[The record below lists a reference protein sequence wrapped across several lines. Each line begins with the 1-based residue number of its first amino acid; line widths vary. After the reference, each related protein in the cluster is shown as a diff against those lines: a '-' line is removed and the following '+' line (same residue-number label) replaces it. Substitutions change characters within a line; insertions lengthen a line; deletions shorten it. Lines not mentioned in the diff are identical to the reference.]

1 MDKFAQIRRI
11 LIIILVFNWLVA
23 FSKIIYGLITRCA
36 SMTADGFHSFGD
48 GASNVIGLVGIW
60 AASRP
65 KDESH
70 PYGHKK
76 FETIATLGIAV
87 ILFAV
92 SFNII
97 KEAIE
102 RAIHPVAAPDVTAL
116 SFILMALTIC
126 VNIFVM
132 RYERM
137 RGYQLESDIL
147 VCDSLHTRSDIFAS
161 FSVVG
166 TLISIKLGFSFLD
179 TIVASVIALLIA
191 KSGIDII
198 KASSNVLCDANV
210 LANARIKEAVKDIA
224 GIKSIHRIRTRGRQ
238 DDIHVDLHVTIDA
251 KTRIDQAHEV
261 SHKIESALKRKISGV
276 TDVGVHI
283 EPCK

>member
-1 MDKFAQIRRI
+1 MDKFSKIRRI
-11 LIIILVFNWLVA
+11 LILILAFNWLVA
-23 FSKIIYGLITRCA
+23 FSKIAYGLITKCV

-48 GASNVIGLVGIW
+48 GASNIIGLIGIW

-65 KDESH
+65 RDETH

-97 KEAIE
+97 KEAVE
-102 RAIHPVAAPDVTAL
+102 RMIHPVMPDVRVM
-116 SFILMALTIC
+116 SFVLMALTIC
-126 VNIFVM
+126 INIFVM
-132 RYERM
+132 RYEQKKGR
-137 RGYQLESDIL
+137 QLASDIL
-147 VCDSLHTRSDIFAS
+147 ICDSLHTRSDIFAS
-161 FSVVG
+161 FAVVG
-166 TLISIKLGFSFLD
+166 TLISIRLGFSFLD
-179 TIVASVIALLIA
+179 TIVAGMIAVLIA

-198 KASSNVLCDANV
+198 KASSNVLCDGNV
-210 LANARIKEAVKDIA
+210 LANTKIKEAVN
-224 GIKSIHRIRTRGRQ
+224 GIGGIRSIHKIRTRGRQ

-251 KTRIDQAHEV
+251 KLHVDQAHEI
-261 SHKIESALKRKISGV
+261 SHKIESTLKRKISGV
-276 TDVGVHI
+276 TDVSVHI

>member
-1 MDKFAQIRRI
+1 MDKFSKIRRI
-11 LIIILVFNWLVA
+11 LILILAFNWLVA
-23 FSKIIYGLITRCA
+23 FSKIAYGLITKCV

-48 GASNVIGLVGIW
+48 GASNIIGLIGIW

-65 KDESH
+65 RDETH

-97 KEAIE
+97 KEAVE
-102 RAIHPVAAPDVTAL
+102 RMIHPVMPDVRVM
-116 SFILMALTIC
+116 SFVLMALTIC
-126 VNIFVM
+126 INIFVM
-132 RYERM
+132 RYEQKKGR
-137 RGYQLESDIL
+137 QLASDIL
-147 VCDSLHTRSDIFAS
+147 ICDSLHTRSDIFAS
-161 FSVVG
+161 FAVVG
-166 TLISIKLGFSFLD
+166 TLISIRLGFSFLD
-179 TIVASVIALLIA
+179 TIVAGMIAVLIA

-198 KASSNVLCDANV
+198 KASSNVLCDGNV
-210 LANARIKEAVKDIA
+210 LANTTIKEAVN
-224 GIKSIHRIRTRGRQ
+224 GIGGIRSIHKIRTRGRQ

-251 KTRIDQAHEV
+251 KLHVDQAHEI
-261 SHKIESALKRKISGV
+261 SHKIESTLKRKISGV
-276 TDVGVHI
+276 TDVSVHI